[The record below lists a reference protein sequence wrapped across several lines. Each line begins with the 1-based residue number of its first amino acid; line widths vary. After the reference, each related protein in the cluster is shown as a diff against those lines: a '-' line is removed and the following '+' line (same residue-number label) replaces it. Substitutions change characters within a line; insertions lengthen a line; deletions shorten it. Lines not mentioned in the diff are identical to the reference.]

1 MRTNLLALTAIV
13 RSPVYLSPKS
23 CIHFQKWYSAP
34 LKLILS
40 DLSFAV
46 QWIGEAYVPQPY
58 TATNTFVGAL
68 APTVSVVANLHVSK
82 MERSTNFLGIL
93 VRALRYTYGSPSLL
107 ITDRS
112 CTTHAMILLAQAK
125 RT

>member
-13 RSPVYLSPKS
+13 RSPVYLSPES

-58 TATNTFVGAL
+58 TATNTFVGVLFDFGAYSISCSKSPRLEDGKIDKLSRYPRPSIAL
-68 APTVSVVANLHVSK
+68 Y
-82 MERSTNFLGIL
+82 
-93 VRALRYTYGSPSLL
+93 LR
-107 ITDRS
+107 IAVF
-112 CTTHAMILLAQAK
+112 THY
-125 RT
+125 